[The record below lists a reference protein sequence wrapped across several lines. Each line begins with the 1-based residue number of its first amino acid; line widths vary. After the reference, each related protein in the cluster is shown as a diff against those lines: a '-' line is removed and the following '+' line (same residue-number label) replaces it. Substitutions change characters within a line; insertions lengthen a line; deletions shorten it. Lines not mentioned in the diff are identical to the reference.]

1 MARKPEL
8 GGRATSRAGRDEGRC
23 YMVVGVADERMVL
36 VSDGDR
42 HPVSR
47 PKRKNIKHLW
57 LHPQVD
63 RELGQRLAAGEPVSD
78 REVRARIEAWLA
90 EEADAGPGS
99 ESAGA
104 AE

>member
-8 GGRATSRAGRDEGRC
+8 GGRVTSRAGRDEGRC
-23 YMVVGVADERMVL
+23 YMVVGLADERTVL
-36 VSDGDR
+36 VSDGER

-47 PKRKNIKHLW
+47 PKRKNLRHLW

-63 RELGQRLAAGEPVSD
+63 RELGRRLEAGEPVND
-78 REVRARIEAWLA
+78 REVRARIAAWMA
-90 EEADAGPGS
+90 ADAPAETGS
-99 ESAGA
+99 ETAGG